1 MKNQKL
7 LFSPIP
13 NVQPLPK
20 RHLLDVQQRLLF
32 LHPNIPRSFSPMDD
46 DHPLEKE
53 KETISKTGILC
64 SQAQAAAA
72 KKVFC
77 QKMSKR
83 ITGMLSHR
91 PTDVAHN
98 IQYPLLQIQSY
109 LRSGPIVFS

>member
-1 MKNQKL
+1 MKL
-7 LFSPIP
+7 VFSPSP

-53 KETISKTGILC
+53 QDTISKTGILYP
-64 SQAQAAAA
+64 QAQTTAA

-83 ITGMLSHR
+83 ITGMLCYR
-91 PTDVAHN
+91 PTDVTHRV
-98 IQYPLLQIQSY
+98 QYPLLQTQSY
-109 LRSGPIVFS
+109 LRSGPTVLS